1 MNLMTHTGMTLCDI
15 ALLPDDEFI
24 SVRGEIA
31 SSGNACPVHT
41 LLSSAHEF
49 LSAGSN
55 GSNVLKV
62 SFV

>member
-1 MNLMTHTGMTLCDI
+1 MQVWLTGQYTSYRSLMNLMTHTGMTLCDI

-24 SVRGEIA
+24 SVMGEIA

-49 LSAGSN
+49 
-55 GSNVLKV
+55 
-62 SFV
+62 